1 MIKFKVG
8 DIVCLKSGG
17 PDMTV
22 VECLSING
30 IDKIKCRW
38 FDKELHMYTETFHPK
53 ELDHSV
59 ETEYDFIP
67 KKRP

>member
-22 VECLSING
+22 VEYSSING
-30 IDKIKCRW
+30 TDKVKCRW
-38 FDKELHMYTETFHPK
+38 FDKELHMYTETFYPK
-53 ELDHSV
+53 KLDHSV
-59 ETEYDFIP
+59 ETEYDLIP
-67 KKRP
+67 K